1 MLYCRV
7 LCGASGLVWRSV
19 HMSKT
24 KCVRILLSAARRVRR
39 SLSVLHL
46 LGGTLRLR
54 YKGWV
59 RLKSTRELKQL
70 RVADAFES

>member
-1 MLYCRV
+1 MT
-7 LCGASGLVWRSV
+7 
-19 HMSKT
+19 KT
-24 KCVRILLSAARRVRR
+24 RKSVRIVLSALVVNGG

-70 RVADAFES
+70 SCTSPRELAACKTLAEYTLR